1 MHGIHAR
8 SSFTRVPLDIINN
21 PFLVIRLPS
30 FDVAASIAKRSA
42 LLVDVT
48 ELWMT
53 HNCETL
59 HDAIASASAPAWRA
73 KAAELFAVRLWFLSR
88 KDCCVRCCPA
98 VGSSDARASPP
109 FLAISPCRLIPRG
122 E

>member
-1 MHGIHAR
+1 MAVASQDAAAWPSFLAHFAPSYPADVCYDELDALLGMHGIHSR
-8 SSFTRVPLDIINN
+8 SSFPRVPLDIINN

-30 FDVAASIAKRSA
+30 FDVATSIAKRSA

-59 HDAIASASAPAWRA
+59 HDTIASASAPTWRA
-73 KAAELFAVRLWFLSR
+73 KAAELFAVRLWS
-88 KDCCVRCCPA
+88 
-98 VGSSDARASPP
+98 
-109 FLAISPCRLIPRG
+109 
-122 E
+122 